1 MSVYYIT
8 IQFNYKE
15 IIHGCI
21 KFRFLGSIIP
31 FILMF
36 LIMYFLIIRPQRKQQ
51 KDFDQMIE
59 NLKKETGYDEGG
71 YILCCVR
78 FPREDKEK
86 ILVDLGS
93 NLKIQISKSYV
104 AALIKK

>member
-1 MSVYYIT
+1 MDTS
-8 IQFNYKE
+8 NL
-15 IIHGCI
+15 G
-21 KFRFLGSIIP
+21 FLGSIIP

-59 NLKKETGYDEGG
+59 NLKKGDRILTRGG
-71 YILCCVR
+71 IYCVVLD
-78 FPREDKEK
+78 FLGEDKEK

-104 AALIKK
+104 AALIKKNK

>member
-1 MSVYYIT
+1 MDAS
-8 IQFNYKE
+8 NL
-15 IIHGCI
+15 G
-21 KFRFLGSIIP
+21 FLGSIIP

-59 NLKKETGYDEGG
+59 NLKKGDRILTRGG
-71 YILCCVR
+71 IYCVVLD
-78 FPREDKEK
+78 FLGEDKEK

-104 AALIKK
+104 AALIKKISK

>member
-1 MSVYYIT
+1 MDAS
-8 IQFNYKE
+8 NL
-15 IIHGCI
+15 G
-21 KFRFLGSIIP
+21 FLGSIIP

-51 KDFDQMIE
+51 KDFDQMFE
-59 NLKKETGYDEGG
+59 NLKKGDMILTRGG
-71 YILCCVR
+71 IYCVVLD
-78 FPREDKEK
+78 FLGTDKEK

-104 AALIKK
+104 AALVKKNN

>member
-1 MSVYYIT
+1 MDAS
-8 IQFNYKE
+8 NL
-15 IIHGCI
+15 G
-21 KFRFLGSIIP
+21 FLGSIIP

-59 NLKKETGYDEGG
+59 NLKKGDRILTRGG
-71 YILCCVR
+71 IYCVVLD
-78 FPREDKEK
+78 FIGEDKEK

-104 AALIKK
+104 AALIKKNK

>member
-1 MSVYYIT
+1 MDAS
-8 IQFNYKE
+8 NL
-15 IIHGCI
+15 G
-21 KFRFLGSIIP
+21 FLGSTIP

-59 NLKKETGYDEGG
+59 NLKKGDRILTRGG
-71 YILCCVR
+71 IYCVVLD
-78 FPREDKEK
+78 FLGEDKEK

-104 AALIKK
+104 AALIKKNK

>member
-1 MSVYYIT
+1 MDAS
-8 IQFNYKE
+8 NL
-15 IIHGCI
+15 G
-21 KFRFLGSIIP
+21 FLGSIIP

-59 NLKKETGYDEGG
+59 NLKKGDRILTRGG
-71 YILCCVR
+71 IYCVVLD
-78 FPREDKEK
+78 FLGEDKEK

-104 AALIKK
+104 AALIKKNK